1 MGALAVGNTNA
12 MMLPLKYAAKR
23 HMRMAC
29 AKTPCL
35 TSPAGCCVGS
45 GSVGSAGALV
55 RCAFSFSMTGTDAGG
70 WRCRMLLVD
79 MVLEVW
85 TCVGRI

>member
-1 MGALAVGNTNA
+1 
-12 MMLPLKYAAKR
+12 
-23 HMRMAC
+23 
-29 AKTPCL
+29 
-35 TSPAGCCVGS
+35 
-45 GSVGSAGALV
+45 LV

-85 TCVGRI
+85 TCVGRV